1 MAFIQLNLVR
11 LLQIL
16 LITGFIET
24 VLLGT
29 CNAEEV
35 APPKEEP
42 TLITGTLVQPVS
54 LLERFQAVPIQ
65 TPPVGPRPSQYA
77 EPKETLVQ
85 PVSILERFQEGPIQ
99 TPPEGP
105 RPSQYAE
112 PMVFPP
118 IMGSRGKYPYVQMG
132 GVFQI
137 TSIYYSQTKGNR
149 EVQQND
155 NNPTGNEPDG
165 TGIRRARLTAFGSVA
180 ENVDYRFQFDLG
192 GFGRPSITDVYMDIL
207 EVPYLGHVRIG
218 HFKQPFSLEELTSF
232 RFNPFLDRSSLFIF
246 HPFRRTGIGFFDWS
260 EDNKTTWFVSGFR
273 GFNDFYGNDL
283 TNTGG
288 YGFAARGTHCLYY
301 ENEGKDLLH
310 FGAIY
315 SILAPSNGGIQFGR
329 FGGNAP
335 ELGLIQGQFG
345 TSNFTQNQSMVN
357 TGSQLSRNLDPS
369 IGPISEGTTYYQ
381 DFHIETALVRGP
393 FSFQAEGD
401 IVPVRMNNGN
411 TPIFSGGYLFMTWFL
426 TGEHRVYD
434 RNLALFDR
442 IIPNNNSRKGHPFG
456 GAWELCTRLNYI
468 TLDSAGVKGGTLM
481 DPTFGFNWYMNPFTK
496 LSFNYIPAYLNSPQ
510 KYGDPTTPSVKTQAN
525 AWGLQAQVDF

>member
-1 MAFIQLNLVR
+1 MAFLQLNLVR

-16 LITGFIET
+16 LITGLIET
-24 VLLGT
+24 IILGI

-35 APPKEEP
+35 APTVEKP
-42 TLITGTLVQPVS
+42 TLTTGTLVQPVS
-54 LLERFQAVPIQ
+54 L
-65 TPPVGPRPSQYA
+65 
-77 EPKETLVQ
+77 
-85 PVSILERFQEGPIQ
+85 LERFQEGPIQ

-118 IMGSRGKYPYVQMG
+118 IMGSKGKYPYVQMG
-132 GVFQI
+132 GVFQVN
-137 TSIYYSQTKGNR
+137 SVFYSQTESNR
-149 EVQQND
+149 NTQKNKD
-155 NNPTGNEPDG
+155 NLSGDQPDG

-192 GFGRPSITDVYMDIL
+192 GFGRPTVTDVYMDIL

-232 RFNPFLDRSSLFIF
+232 RFNPFLDRSSLFVF
-246 HPFRRTGIGFFDWS
+246 HPFRRTGVGFFDWS
-260 EDNKTTWFVSGFR
+260 EDKKTTWFVSGFR

-283 TNTGG
+283 TDVGG

-315 SILAPSNGGIQFGR
+315 SILGPSNGNIQFGR
-329 FGGNAP
+329 FGGNSP

-345 TSNFTQNQSMVN
+345 TSSFRQNQSMVN
-357 TGSQLSRNLDPS
+357 TGSQLSRGGINK
-369 IGPISEGTTYYQ
+369 GTAYYQ

-401 IVPVRMNNGN
+401 IVPVRLNNGS
-411 TPIFSGGYLFMTWFL
+411 TPIFSGGYFFMTWFL

-442 IIPNNNSRKGHPFG
+442 VIPNNNSRKGHPFG
-456 GAWELCTRLNYI
+456 GAWELCSRLNYI
-468 TLDSAGVKGGTLM
+468 TLDSGSVKGGTLM
-481 DPTFGFNWYMNPFTK
+481 DPTFGFNWYMNPYTK
-496 LSFNYIPAYLNSPQ
+496 LSFNYIPIYLNSPQ
-510 KYGDPTTPSVKTQAN
+510 TYGDQTTPSVKTQAN